1 MLDGLDGLDERTL
14 DEILDSKEFIEEM
27 ENATY
32 IFTGTHKDTQADTG
46 RFPEL

>member
-1 MLDGLDGLDERTL
+1 MKDGLDGLDERTL

-32 IFTGTHKDTQADTG
+32 VFTGAYKDTPADTG